1 MMERD
6 TASRLR
12 IAALIYTMTNA
23 VLFGAGVIT
32 VLTVPGLAENAAYW
46 IPVVVAASLVLAA
59 PLAWGI
65 APRLRAR
72 NWRRRRDRAIS
83 MDPAAAREV

>member
-1 MMERD
+1 MERD

-32 VLTVPGLAENAAYW
+32 VLTAPGLAENAAYW
-46 IPVVVAASLVLAA
+46 IPAVVVASLILAA
-59 PLAWGI
+59 PLAWVI

-72 NWRRRRDRAIS
+72 TWRRQQRDPAIG
-83 MDPAAAREV
+83 MDSAAARKV